1 MTTVA
6 LGLAPGLKKF
16 RWIPGGCS
24 SIHVKMLQFTSH
36 KKLSYFW
43 IDWCFFRTQSI
54 QIFNSPKFL
63 GHFTTDI
70 LTLPASDIFFKWK
83 DSIAKINPHKLVHH
97 WCIVILSRLTFKRW
111 FTPHVHFL
119 GVIFYIGS
127 KNLMN
132 MSRCTWNTF
141 LLNTCTNH

>member
-1 MTTVA
+1 MDD
-6 LGLAPGLKKF
+6 LGAAVPYMLKCCNLH
-16 RWIPGGCS
+16 R
-24 SIHVKMLQFTSH
+24 T